1 MQKNNSIHF
10 IHLHFLVFIAGF
22 TAILGELIVNPSEII
37 VWHRM
42 LIASILTAFFML
54 ITKRSFKINLKLL
67 LKYSVLVLI
76 IALHWITFFEAI
88 EQSNISLT
96 LAMFSTAA
104 FFTSIL
110 EPLLFKRKVIIY
122 EVVLGFVVIAGVSII
137 FNAEFKYLYGIIL
150 GILSAFLSSLF
161 AVMNGKFVQNYNAV
175 TISFYEFISGI
186 LFISIFLAFDHEH
199 GFSVSFFNITFGDF
213 IYLLILA
220 SICTAYAFIASVYVM
235 KHITPFSVVLTY
247 NLEPVYGIIIAFI
260 IFFVVWL
267 MKLYYPINKLS
278 SFLMIPYLMWLG
290 YAFVLNFYIFILN

>member
-67 LKYSVLVLI
+67 LKYSVLGLV

-88 EQSNISLT
+88 EQSNISVT

-150 GILSAFLSSLF
+150 GIFSALFASLF
-161 AVMNGKFVQNYNAV
+161 SVLNGIMIKNDNAIK
-175 TISFYEFISGI
+175 ISFYEFISGVI
-186 LFISIFLAFDHEH
+186 FITIYIFFSSDLSDLYIDDFLSLNYLYIFLL
-199 GFSVSFFNITFGDF
+199 GT
-213 IYLLILA
+213 
-220 SICTAYAFIASVYVM
+220 ICTAYAFIASVYLL
-235 KHITPFSVVLTY
+235 KFISPYSVVLTY
-247 NLEPVYGIIIAFI
+247 NLEPIYGIILALMFFGNAEKMSFSFYLGLFLILASVI
-260 IFFVVWL
+260 INMYV
-267 MKLYYPINKLS
+267 KKIN
-278 SFLMIPYLMWLG
+278 
-290 YAFVLNFYIFILN
+290 NND

>member
-67 LKYSVLVLI
+67 FKYSVLGLV

-122 EVVLGFVVIAGVSII
+122 EVILGFVVVAGVSII

-150 GILSAFLSSLF
+150 GIFSALFASLF
-161 AVMNGKFVQNYNAV
+161 SVLNGIMIKNDNAIK
-175 TISFYEFISGI
+175 ISFYEFISGVIFITIYIFFSSDLSDLYIDDFFSLNYLYI
-186 LFISIFLAFDHEH
+186 L
-199 GFSVSFFNITFGDF
+199 
-213 IYLLILA
+213 LLGT
-220 SICTAYAFIASVYVM
+220 ICTAYAFIASVYLL
-235 KHITPFSVVLTY
+235 KFISPYSVVLTY
-247 NLEPVYGIIIAFI
+247 NLEPIYGIILAL
-260 IFFVVWL
+260 IFFGNAEKMSFSFYLGLFLILASVI
-267 MKLYYPINKLS
+267 INMYVKK
-278 SFLMIPYLMWLG
+278 I
-290 YAFVLNFYIFILN
+290 NNND

>member
-67 LKYSVLVLI
+67 LKYSVLGLI

-150 GILSAFLSSLF
+150 GIFSALFASLF
-161 AVMNGKFVQNYNAV
+161 SVLNGIMIKNDNAIK
-175 TISFYEFISGI
+175 ISFYEFISGVI
-186 LFISIFLAFDHEH
+186 FITIYIFFSSDLSDLYIDDFLSLNYLYIFLL
-199 GFSVSFFNITFGDF
+199 GT
-213 IYLLILA
+213 
-220 SICTAYAFIASVYVM
+220 ICTAYAFIASVYLL
-235 KHITPFSVVLTY
+235 KFISPYSVVLTY
-247 NLEPVYGIIIAFI
+247 NLEPIYGIILAL
-260 IFFVVWL
+260 IFFGNAEKMSFSFYLGLFLILASVI
-267 MKLYYPINKLS
+267 INMYVKK
-278 SFLMIPYLMWLG
+278 INNNY
-290 YAFVLNFYIFILN
+290 

>member
-67 LKYSVLVLI
+67 LKYSVLGLV

-137 FNAEFKYLYGIIL
+137 FNAEFEYLYGIIL
-150 GILSAFLSSLF
+150 GIFSALFASLF
-161 AVMNGKFVQNYNAV
+161 SVLNGIMIKNDNAIK
-175 TISFYEFISGI
+175 ISFYEFISGVIFITIYIFFSSDLSDLYIDDFLSLNYLYI
-186 LFISIFLAFDHEH
+186 L
-199 GFSVSFFNITFGDF
+199 
-213 IYLLILA
+213 LLGT
-220 SICTAYAFIASVYVM
+220 ICTAYAFIASVYLL
-235 KHITPFSVVLTY
+235 KFISPYSVVLTY
-247 NLEPVYGIIIAFI
+247 NLEPIYGIILAL
-260 IFFVVWL
+260 IFFGNAEKMSFSFYLGLFLILASVI
-267 MKLYYPINKLS
+267 INMYVKK
-278 SFLMIPYLMWLG
+278 I
-290 YAFVLNFYIFILN
+290 NNND

>member
-67 LKYSVLVLI
+67 LKYSVLGLV

-150 GILSAFLSSLF
+150 GIFSALFASLF
-161 AVMNGKFVQNYNAV
+161 SVLNGIMIKNDNAIK
-175 TISFYEFISGI
+175 ISFYEFISGVIFITIYIFFSSDLSDLYIDDFLSLNYLYI
-186 LFISIFLAFDHEH
+186 L
-199 GFSVSFFNITFGDF
+199 
-213 IYLLILA
+213 LLGT
-220 SICTAYAFIASVYVM
+220 ICTAYAFIASVYLL
-235 KHITPFSVVLTY
+235 KFISPYSVVLTY
-247 NLEPVYGIIIAFI
+247 NLEPIYGIILAL
-260 IFFVVWL
+260 IFFGNAEKMSFSFYLGLFLILASVI
-267 MKLYYPINKLS
+267 INMYVKK
-278 SFLMIPYLMWLG
+278 I
-290 YAFVLNFYIFILN
+290 NNND

>member
-67 LKYSVLVLI
+67 LKYSVLGLV

-88 EQSNISLT
+88 EQSNISVT

-150 GILSAFLSSLF
+150 GIFSALFASLF
-161 AVMNGKFVQNYNAV
+161 SVLNGIMIKNDNAIK
-175 TISFYEFISGI
+175 ISFYEFISGVIFITIYIFFSSDLSDLYIDDFLSLNYLYI
-186 LFISIFLAFDHEH
+186 L
-199 GFSVSFFNITFGDF
+199 
-213 IYLLILA
+213 LLGT
-220 SICTAYAFIASVYVM
+220 ICTAYAFIASVYLL
-235 KHITPFSVVLTY
+235 KFISPYSVVLTY
-247 NLEPVYGIIIAFI
+247 NLEPIYGIILALMFFGNAEKMSFSFYLGLFLILASVI
-260 IFFVVWL
+260 INMYV
-267 MKLYYPINKLS
+267 KKIN
-278 SFLMIPYLMWLG
+278 
-290 YAFVLNFYIFILN
+290 NND

>member
-67 LKYSVLVLI
+67 LKYSVLGLI

-122 EVVLGFVVIAGVSII
+122 EVILGFVVIAGVSII

-150 GILSAFLSSLF
+150 GIFSALFASLF
-161 AVMNGKFVQNYNAV
+161 SVLNGIMIKNDNAIK
-175 TISFYEFISGI
+175 ISFYEFISGVI
-186 LFISIFLAFDHEH
+186 FITIYIFFSSDLSDLYIDDFLSLNYLYIFLL
-199 GFSVSFFNITFGDF
+199 GT
-213 IYLLILA
+213 
-220 SICTAYAFIASVYVM
+220 ICTAYAFIASVYLL
-235 KHITPFSVVLTY
+235 KFISPYSVVLTY
-247 NLEPVYGIIIAFI
+247 NLEPIYGIILAL
-260 IFFVVWL
+260 IFFGNAEKMSFSFYLGLFLILASVI
-267 MKLYYPINKLS
+267 INMYVKK
-278 SFLMIPYLMWLG
+278 I
-290 YAFVLNFYIFILN
+290 NNND

>member
-67 LKYSVLVLI
+67 LKYSVLGLI

-150 GILSAFLSSLF
+150 GIFSAMFASLF
-161 AVMNGKFVQNYNAV
+161 SVLNGIMIKNDNAIK
-175 TISFYEFISGI
+175 ISFYEFISGVIFITIYIFFSSDLSDLYIDDFFSLNYLYI
-186 LFISIFLAFDHEH
+186 L
-199 GFSVSFFNITFGDF
+199 
-213 IYLLILA
+213 LLGT
-220 SICTAYAFIASVYVM
+220 ICTAYAFIASVYLL
-235 KHITPFSVVLTY
+235 KFISPYSVVLTY
-247 NLEPVYGIIIAFI
+247 NLEPIYGIILAL
-260 IFFVVWL
+260 IFFGNAEKMSFSFYLGLFLILASVI
-267 MKLYYPINKLS
+267 INMYVKK
-278 SFLMIPYLMWLG
+278 I
-290 YAFVLNFYIFILN
+290 NNND

>member
-67 LKYSVLVLI
+67 LKYSVLGLI

-150 GILSAFLSSLF
+150 GIFSALFASLF
-161 AVMNGKFVQNYNAV
+161 SVLNGIMIKNDNAIK
-175 TISFYEFISGI
+175 ISFYEFISGVIFITIYIFFSSDLSDLYIDDFLSLNYLYI
-186 LFISIFLAFDHEH
+186 L
-199 GFSVSFFNITFGDF
+199 
-213 IYLLILA
+213 LLGT
-220 SICTAYAFIASVYVM
+220 ICTAYAFIASVYLL
-235 KHITPFSVVLTY
+235 KFISPYSVVLTY
-247 NLEPVYGIIIAFI
+247 NLEPIYGIILAL
-260 IFFVVWL
+260 IFFGNAEKMSFSFYLGLFLILASVI
-267 MKLYYPINKLS
+267 INMYVKK
-278 SFLMIPYLMWLG
+278 I
-290 YAFVLNFYIFILN
+290 NNND

>member
-67 LKYSVLVLI
+67 FKYSVLGLV

-150 GILSAFLSSLF
+150 GIFSALFASLF
-161 AVMNGKFVQNYNAV
+161 SVLNGIMIKNDNAIK
-175 TISFYEFISGI
+175 ISFYEFISGVIFITIYIFFSSDLSDLYIDDFLSLNYLYI
-186 LFISIFLAFDHEH
+186 L
-199 GFSVSFFNITFGDF
+199 
-213 IYLLILA
+213 LLGT
-220 SICTAYAFIASVYVM
+220 ICTAYAFIASVYLL
-235 KHITPFSVVLTY
+235 KFISPYSVVLTY
-247 NLEPVYGIIIAFI
+247 NLEPIYGIILAL
-260 IFFVVWL
+260 IFFGNAEKMSFSFYLGLFLILASVI
-267 MKLYYPINKLS
+267 INMYVKK
-278 SFLMIPYLMWLG
+278 I
-290 YAFVLNFYIFILN
+290 NNND

>member
-67 LKYSVLVLI
+67 FKYSVLGLI

-150 GILSAFLSSLF
+150 GIFSALFASLF
-161 AVMNGKFVQNYNAV
+161 SVLNGIMIKNDNAIK
-175 TISFYEFISGI
+175 ISFYEFISGVIFITIYIFFSSDLSDLYIDDFLSLNYLYI
-186 LFISIFLAFDHEH
+186 L
-199 GFSVSFFNITFGDF
+199 
-213 IYLLILA
+213 LLGT
-220 SICTAYAFIASVYVM
+220 ICTAYAFIASVYLL
-235 KHITPFSVVLTY
+235 KFISPYSVVLTY
-247 NLEPVYGIIIAFI
+247 NLEPIYGIILAL
-260 IFFVVWL
+260 IFFGNAEKMSFSFYLGLFLILASVI
-267 MKLYYPINKLS
+267 INMYVKK
-278 SFLMIPYLMWLG
+278 I
-290 YAFVLNFYIFILN
+290 NNND